1 MCTLGLISRLRSCSL
16 NIPTEVA
23 RVANGNMANSA
34 KLNKWFTIYPS
45 NTDGLKDGKSK
56 KSHST
61 TCVIVK
67 KLEDIQ
73 ATLRMK
79 QKIETKIADRNYR
92 YCRCWFCFCS
102 CFKPI
107 IVLFSFVTLTSVTI
121 SRPKR
126 KLAAHMKRRRNLR
139 RCPIWKKVGY
149 ISEIAVTRASW
160 YTNWYI
166 NRKSFRVS
174 ILWCNWLNRER
185 LVCIAACIY
194 LTIQSQEY
202 DHDKEEDCP

>member
-1 MCTLGLISRLRSCSL
+1 MR
-16 NIPTEVA
+16 
-23 RVANGNMANSA
+23 NSQKA
-34 KLNKWFTIYPS
+34 GRHTGHP
-45 NTDGLKDGKSK
+45 KSK
-56 KSHST
+56 T
-61 TCVIVK
+61 
-67 KLEDIQ
+67 DQ
-73 ATLRMK
+73 
-79 QKIETKIADRNYR
+79 IADMNYR
-92 YCRCWFCFCS
+92 YCCRCGFCFCG

-107 IVLFSFVTLTSVTI
+107 IFVFLCVTLTSVTI

-139 RCPIWKKVGY
+139 RCPIWKKEGY

-166 NRKSFRVS
+166 NRKGFRVS
-174 ILWCNWLNRER
+174 VLWGNELNRER
-185 LVCIAACIY
+185 LLVCIAACIY

>member
-1 MCTLGLISRLRSCSL
+1 MCTVGLITRLRSCSL
-16 NIPTEVA
+16 NISTEVA
-23 RVANGNMANSA
+23 RVANANMANFA
-34 KLNKWFTIYPS
+34 KLNQLFTIYPS

-73 ATLRMK
+73 ATLRVK
-79 QKIETKIADRNYR
+79 QINKNCRQRNYR

-107 IVLFSFVTLTSVTI
+107 IFVTLTSVTI

-139 RCPIWKKVGY
+139 RCPIWKKEGY

-166 NRKSFRVS
+166 NRKGFRVC
-174 ILWCNWLNRER
+174 ILWCNGLNRER